1 MESAAR
7 LYSCIQYLYLFGPL
21 YVFRSF
27 VINCSHSLGVFV
39 ATSMFESSKI
49 LNKRLEWKIWSA
61 ILTSI
66 LKQYWFSNIFYNPH
80 LFYSISAWIIKRQVM
95 IFHLKIDCKIDIY
108 KPLQQNNF
116 FENLPLRYLSP
127 RQYSPTMQLLHVNVL
142 DWYKVVDKTRTRTA
156 NFLLIY

>member
-1 MESAAR
+1 M
-7 LYSCIQYLYLFGPL
+7 
-21 YVFRSF
+21 
-27 VINCSHSLGVFV
+27 
-39 ATSMFESSKI
+39 
-49 LNKRLEWKIWSA
+49 
-61 ILTSI
+61 
-66 LKQYWFSNIFYNPH
+66 FYNPH

>member
-1 MESAAR
+1 
-7 LYSCIQYLYLFGPL
+7 
-21 YVFRSF
+21 
-27 VINCSHSLGVFV
+27 
-39 ATSMFESSKI
+39 
-49 LNKRLEWKIWSA
+49 
-61 ILTSI
+61 
-66 LKQYWFSNIFYNPH
+66 
-80 LFYSISAWIIKRQVM
+80 M

-156 NFLLIY
+156 DDEFFIDLLVRRGLFKISLRKILSKIGMSATHVAFGHDYPL